1 MFGIGMPELILILA
15 VALIVFGPK
24 KLPDLARSLGKAI
37 NEFKSATQDFK
48 ASMDEEVKDVK
59 KPFEDVK
66 KPFDDAARN
75 VNRVENQQATR
86 PEDLYGDDSTAQ
98 KQPAGPADKSSSQS
112 DQASDEQKRNSQ
124 TGENDPNHE

>member
-37 NEFKSATQDFK
+37 NEFKNATQDFK
-48 ASMDEEVKDVK
+48 ASMDDEVKDVK

-75 VNRVENQQATR
+75 VNRIENRQSTR
-86 PEDLYGDDSTAQ
+86 PEDIYNGDSTAQ
-98 KQPAGPADKSSSQS
+98 KQPAGPADESSSQS
-112 DQASDEQKRNSQ
+112 DPAADEQKRNAQ
-124 TGENDPNHE
+124 PGENDPNHG